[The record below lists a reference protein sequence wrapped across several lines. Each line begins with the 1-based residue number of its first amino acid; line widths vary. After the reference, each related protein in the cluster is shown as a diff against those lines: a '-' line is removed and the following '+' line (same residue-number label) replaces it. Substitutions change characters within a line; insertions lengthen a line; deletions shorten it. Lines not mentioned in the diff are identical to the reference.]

1 MIKVHL
7 FRECQMKRTMKGSTK
22 KIKIQ
27 STAKGLSAQAGM
39 IPVVHFLKKHKLYKQ
54 LNQNLGLKRADNA
67 KWQLSDVVY
76 LTTTATIAGA
86 RALSSVKTVW
96 ADSVLRK
103 IDGWESIPDDTTLS
117 RVFKQCT
124 DSEVKTLQDLNHA
137 LRHKMW
143 EQLFSQNKA
152 SLKRRKS
159 HWVDIDSTVKTVYG
173 KQEGAKK
180 GYNTHKK
187 GANSYHP
194 LLAFSAH
201 TKEIIQGCF
210 RNGNIYSSAGSV
222 EFIQQLQRSF
232 KNLRMILRGDS
243 AFFDNKLINT
253 LEQRGDGYLF
263 KVKLKNLKLLLEK
276 QTWRCVRN
284 KAGWEQCQFE
294 YACSTWKKP
303 RQFVAVRKVL
313 PEKENAQLNFY
324 NPTEY
329 DYFCYVSSENMSPW
343 KTHKTY
349 GQRATCETWIEESKN
364 QMALAHIKT
373 SSFTANAVIF
383 QCAVLAYNFVRW
395 MAAMSMN
402 KKLKSWEPQTVRCF
416 LIRVAGKLTQGSR
429 QLLLNTPDKL
439 LHQKQWDD
447 WLKFAFT

>member
-1 MIKVHL
+1 
-7 FRECQMKRTMKGSTK
+7 MKRTMKGSTK

-27 STAKGLSAQAGM
+27 PTAKGLSAQAGM
-39 IPVVHFLKKHKLYKQ
+39 IPVVHFLKKHQLYKQ
-54 LNQNLGLKRADNA
+54 LNQILELERAGNA
-67 KWQLSDVVY
+67 KWQLSDAVY

-96 ADSVLRK
+96 ADSVLRE

-124 DSEVKTLQDLNHA
+124 DSEIEALQDLNHSQ
-137 LRHKMW
+137 RHKMW
-143 EQLFSQNKA
+143 NKLFLHNKA
-152 SLKRRKS
+152 SLQRRKS

-173 KQEGAKK
+173 KQEGAEK
-180 GYNTHKK
+180 GFNTHKK
-187 GANSYHP
+187 GAYFNHP

-201 TKEIIQGCF
+201 TKEIIQGCL
-210 RNGNIYSSAGSV
+210 RNGSIYSSAGSV

-232 KNLRMILRGDS
+232 SSLRMILRGDS

-263 KVKLKNLKLLLEK
+263 KVKLRNLNTLLEK

-284 KAGWEQCQFE
+284 QPGWEQCQFE
-294 YACSTWKKP
+294 YACSTWEKP
-303 RQFVAVRKVL
+303 RQFVAVRKEL
-313 PEKENAQLNFY
+313 PKKESAQLSFCD
-324 NPTEY
+324 PTEY
-329 DYFCYVSSENMSPW
+329 DYFCYVSSESMSPW

-373 SSFTANAVIF
+373 NSFNANAVIF
-383 QCAVLAYNFVRW
+383 QCAVLAYNFIRW
-395 MAAMSMN
+395 MAALSRN
-402 KKLKSWEPQTVRCF
+402 KKIRSWEPQTVRCF
-416 LIRVAGKLTQGSR
+416 LIRVAGKLVHGSR
-429 QLLLNTPDKL
+429 QLILNTPDKL

-447 WLKFAFT
+447 WLNFSII